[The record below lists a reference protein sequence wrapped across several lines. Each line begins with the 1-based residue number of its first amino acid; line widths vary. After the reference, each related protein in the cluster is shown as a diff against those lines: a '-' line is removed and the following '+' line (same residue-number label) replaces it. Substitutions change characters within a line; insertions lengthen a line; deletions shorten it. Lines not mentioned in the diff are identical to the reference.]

1 MMWIIFAV
9 AAFFVAA
16 IFGYKLTE
24 DTDYEGFVSL
34 TWLPAIGVGVFDAL
48 GLWLIRSDHAM
59 AGRIIIVI
67 LLVAVIMVAIWQARR
82 FIEVLLA
89 IVLVVILLLGM
100 PISAIAA
107 DFMPFKFAKQTEVD
121 ATAEALEKIADN
133 TETIADNTANFG
145 ISGTADTT
153 ELTIDTVGHWIHFY
167 NLDLIGTDDQFNFG
181 PKPNCSSAEE
191 YDKEFRER
199 LKRDPALAAAATAWL
214 DANVGTR
221 YLGVF
226 YESCKEDWAETI
238 NTAKDDF
245 AADQM
250 DFYHDLDAFFAF
262 IDTAEVSVRDC
273 KDVTDQMYMNPF
285 TASGIP
291 DVIVF
296 ETTDQSGQELV
307 YTFNIKGNKVEVA
320 YRIDC
325 GYQPTNVAE
334 IMKITPQEKPEAKKS
349 TTTTTKKSTTTKKDT
364 TPEKTPEKTPDPTP
378 TPTPT
383 PTPDPDPTPD
393 PTPEYNKDP
402 EKAPKENTEPNDDP
416 GPGEDTNNGEGATE
430 STKDQPTNSNHYD
443 SYDDYQK
450 DIQDLKET
458 NETQKTGGDSNEPS
472 TPAPSQDT
480 KVDKGTGNGG
490 IDTPTQTQKPATEAG
505 TGNAINDS
513 PGEAW
518 EGPAD

>member
-1 MMWIIFAV
+1 MLLWIIFAV
-9 AAFFVAA
+9 VAFFVTA
-16 IFGYKLTE
+16 IMSYKLTE
-24 DTDYEGFVSL
+24 DTDYEGFAPL
-34 TWLPAIGVGVFDAL
+34 LWLPALGVGAFDAL
-48 GLWLIRSDHAM
+48 GLWLI
-59 AGRIIIVI
+59 AGQHVAAGQAIIVV
-67 LLVAVIMVAIWQARR
+67 LVATVVAIAIWQARR
-82 FIEVLLA
+82 FVEVILA
-89 IVLVVILLLGM
+89 IVLVGILLLGM
-100 PISAIAA
+100 PMSAMAA
-107 DFMPFKFAKQTEVD
+107 DFVPHKSAKQTEVD

-145 ISGTADTT
+145 ITGTADTT

-167 NLDLIGTDDQFNFG
+167 NLDLTGTDDQFNFG
-181 PKPNCSSAEE
+181 PKPNCDSAKE

-199 LKRDPALAAAATAWL
+199 LKKDPALAAAATAWL

-238 NTAKDDF
+238 NKAKDDF

-250 DFYHDLDAFFAF
+250 DFYHDLDAFFAYM
-262 IDTAEVSVRDC
+262 DTGKVSVRDC
-273 KDVTDQMYMNPF
+273 KNVTDQMYQNPF
-285 TASGIP
+285 TTSGIP

-320 YRIDC
+320 FRIDC

-334 IMKITPQEKPEAKKS
+334 VMKITPQKKP
-349 TTTTTKKSTTTKKDT
+349 TTETTTKKSTTTKKKT
-364 TPEKTPEKTPDPTP
+364 TPKKTPDPTP
-378 TPTPT
+378 TPKPT
-383 PTPDPDPTPD
+383 PTPEPTPD

-402 EKAPKENTEPNDDP
+402 NKAPKENTEPNDDP
-416 GPGEDTNNGEGATE
+416 GPGENTNNGKDATE

-450 DIQDLKET
+450 DVQELKET

-472 TPAPSQDT
+472 TPAPTKDT
-480 KVDKGTGNGG
+480 KVDNNADKGTGNGG